1 MRKGLQGLM
10 ALLLT
15 YSVSIAQQ
23 VNDDITIVGA
33 MRNVMWKG
41 ELYGNIDLY
50 TIANKKHLYGIGPVE
65 YLTGELMILD
75 GRSYKSTV
83 VNDSTMRVEETY
95 KVKAPFFGYANIEKW
110 TEQNLPDSVQSV
122 QQLEIFLDAIT
133 TTSKRPFM
141 FRLTGMVESANIHVV
156 NLPKDSKVSSPDD
169 AHKGQKN
176 FIIEN
181 QPVEILGFFST
192 EHKAIFTHHDTFLH
206 MHLMT
211 ADRKMMGHLEDAGFK
226 KGEMK
231 LYLGKN

>member
-1 MRKGLQGLM
+1 
-10 ALLLT
+10 
-15 YSVSIAQQ
+15 
-23 VNDDITIVGA
+23 
-33 MRNVMWKG
+33 
-41 ELYGNIDLY
+41 
-50 TIANKKHLYGIGPVE
+50 
-65 YLTGELMILD
+65 
-75 GRSYKSTV
+75 
-83 VNDSTMRVEETY
+83 
-95 KVKAPFFGYANIEKW
+95 
-110 TEQNLPDSVQSV
+110 
-122 QQLEIFLDAIT
+122 LEIFLDAIT